1 MSDAIGSARIAYEF
15 ATLDER
21 DVAADPLEQFAT
33 WLSAAFGIEGITEPN
48 AMTLATVGQ
57 DSRPSARIV
66 LLRGFDARGFTFF
79 TNFESRK
86 ARELGANANA
96 ALVFYWGP
104 LQRQIRIEG
113 SVARIE
119 GAESDAYFAS
129 RPRGSRLS
137 AWASPQSTVVA
148 SRAELDDALAATER
162 RFAEREVD
170 RPAFWGGFRLVP
182 ERLEFWQGRRNRT
195 HDRIAYLRAAAGWN
209 IVRLAP

>member
-1 MSDAIGSARIAYEF
+1 
-15 ATLDER
+15 
-21 DVAADPLEQFAT
+21 
-33 WLSAAFGIEGITEPN
+33 
-48 AMTLATVGQ
+48 
-57 DSRPSARIV
+57 
-66 LLRGFDARGFTFF
+66 
-79 TNFESRK
+79 
-86 ARELGANANA
+86 
-96 ALVFYWGP
+96 
-104 LQRQIRIEG
+104 
-113 SVARIE
+113 
-119 GAESDAYFAS
+119 SDAYFAS

>member
-1 MSDAIGSARIAYEF
+1 MRDGARTRPPPVSDAIGSARIAYEF

-119 GAESDAYFAS
+119 G
-129 RPRGSRLS
+129 
-137 AWASPQSTVVA
+137 
-148 SRAELDDALAATER
+148 
-162 RFAEREVD
+162 
-170 RPAFWGGFRLVP
+170 
-182 ERLEFWQGRRNRT
+182 
-195 HDRIAYLRAAAGWN
+195 
-209 IVRLAP
+209 